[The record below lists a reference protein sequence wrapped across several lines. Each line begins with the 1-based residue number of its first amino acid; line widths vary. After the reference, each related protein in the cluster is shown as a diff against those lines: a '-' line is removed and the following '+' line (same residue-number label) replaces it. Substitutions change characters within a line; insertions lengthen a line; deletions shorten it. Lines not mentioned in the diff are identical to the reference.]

1 MKAIVLISI
10 SVLFLVFLNLENVR
24 TGYEINKLEKK
35 QAELTNYNR
44 ILNIEISKLKSLERI
59 ESVAKKELNLTT
71 PDNFETLVLVRK
83 EEVSKG
89 FFNKALSFVL
99 SIF

>member
-1 MKAIVLISI
+1 MKAIVLLLA

-35 QAELTNYNR
+35 RAELTNYNR
-44 ILNIEISKLKSLERI
+44 ILNIEISKLKSMERI
-59 ESVAKKELNLTT
+59 ESVAKKDLNLTT
-71 PDNFETLVLVRK
+71 PDKFETLLLSQK
-83 EEVSKG
+83 EDNSTG
-89 FFNKALSFVL
+89 FFGKALSFIL